1 MVHESTWCSSCGI
14 APSGRQKKS
23 VPQRW
28 LRRVTPLHAL
38 VHVPHCVSLV
48 RRKHFSPSTFAVAS
62 PASGSDCTGRL
73 LIGQCGYDGDGES
86 GLTILQRAEDWNVK
100 RIGGQSRVT
109 LPTNRTN
116 QRKSDRGS
124 IFVQLSRPR
133 ISLGLL
139 SPVPVTSTVWSSLLV
154 LQLKRSIWARW
165 GIMQGH
171 RWAQQLIIGRSMA

>member
-1 MVHESTWCSSCGI
+1 MDVTRTVCKPNGSREHLVLELRHRTLW
-14 APSGRQKKS
+14 PQKKS

-109 LPTNRTN
+109 CPPTEPTKGNR
-116 QRKSDRGS
+116 
-124 IFVQLSRPR
+124 IE
-133 ISLGLL
+133 
-139 SPVPVTSTVWSSLLV
+139 VPFSFS
-154 LQLKRSIWARW
+154 
-165 GIMQGH
+165 
-171 RWAQQLIIGRSMA
+171 